1 MNKDIDKSTYW
12 LSKFHEGQKLQRQA
26 MSEIKSI
33 SIHLKYTFPHIAN
46 DLIERYQELKEAEKL
61 ISEAINQN
69 MSESLKSSQDFIGS
83 ALTGILRAC
92 EKESNNEQINWINTI
107 SKWKNKIST
116 ELMKIMIMYF

>member
-1 MNKDIDKSTYW
+1 MNKDIDKSTDW

-33 SIHLKYTFPHIAN
+33 SIHLRYTFPHIAN

-69 MSESLKSSQDFIGS
+69 MSESLKSHQDFIGS

-107 SKWKNKIST
+107 SN
-116 ELMKIMIMYF
+116 